1 LSSSASA
8 GPIGCT
14 SGLEALELGA
24 FDFGVLEGFLGLSGL
39 FAMQRIWDESGA
51 RKRAKARQSTTG
63 ETPMNSLLRTLTLLA
78 AFGAGALSCQ
88 QVSAQSKDAEP
99 ATRAANEAFVKS
111 LPFSDRADFDDVKRG
126 FIATLPDGVI
136 AGPAGKPAWDTKPY
150 AFLQSDT
157 VPATVNPSLW
167 RQAQLNAVNGL
178 FEVTERVY
186 QVRGLDLANLTI
198 IEGDTGLILID
209 PLLSNE
215 TARAALDLYLG
226 NRPAKPVVAVIY
238 SHSHIDHFGGAKGVI
253 SAEDAASGK
262 VKVIAPDGFME
273 HAVAENV
280 IAGNAMSRR
289 AQYMYGLTLPVGE
302 RAQIDEGL
310 GKGLS
315 RGTISLI
322 APNDLIKQSYE
333 TRTIDGVEIEF
344 HLVPGSE
351 APSEMLMYF
360 PQFKLLDMAEDATHN
375 MHNLYTLRGAEIR
388 DGRLWSHYLDEAILR
403 YGERTDAVI
412 AQHHWPMWGNARI
425 VAFLKK
431 QRDLYKFIH
440 DQTVRL
446 LNHGLTPT
454 EIAEQLKLPA
464 SLAGE
469 WSARGYYGT
478 LSHNA
483 KAVYQ
488 FYLGWYDANPA
499 DLNPLPR
506 AEAARKQVEYMGGSE
521 AVLKR
526 AREDFA
532 SGQYRWVASITSQ
545 LVFADPAD
553 KAARDLGADALE
565 QLGYQSEAATW
576 RNAYLAGAAE
586 LRNGA
591 PAPQISTANADL
603 LKGVSIDLAFDFLGV
618 RLNAAKAEGK
628 HIVINWTF
636 TDSNE
641 TFVMNLEN
649 SALTHRAGPL
659 ADNADAGVKLT
670 RAALDAITLK
680 QRTFLGS
687 LVTGDVSISGNPL
700 KLRELFGLLDDFT
713 PDFDII
719 EPKKASVE

>member
-1 LSSSASA
+1 MKQLRTASA
-8 GPIGCT
+8 
-14 SGLEALELGA
+14 
-24 FDFGVLEGFLGLSGL
+24 LSL
-39 FAMQRIWDESGA
+39 A
-51 RKRAKARQSTTG
+51 
-63 ETPMNSLLRTLTLLA
+63 LA
-78 AFGAGALSCQ
+78 AFVLTNEPLH
-88 QVSAQSKDAEP
+88 AQSKDAEP
-99 ATRAANEAFVKS
+99 ATRAANDAFVKS
-111 LPFSDRADFDDVKRG
+111 LPFSDRADFDDAKRG

-136 AGPAGKPAWDTKPY
+136 AGPGGRPAFDTKPY
-150 AFLQSDT
+150 AFLQKDEA
-157 VPATVNPSLW
+157 PATVNPSLW

-178 FEVTERVY
+178 FKVTDRVY
-186 QVRGLDLANLTI
+186 QVRGLDIANITI

-215 TARAALDLYLG
+215 TAKAALDLYLA
-226 NRPAKPVVAVIY
+226 NRPAKPVAAVIY
-238 SHSHIDHFGGAKGVI
+238 THSHADHFGGAKGVMT
-253 SAEDAASGK
+253 AEDAASSR

-289 AQYMYGLTLPVGE
+289 AQYQFGSELPVGE
-302 RAQIDEGL
+302 RAQIDTGL
-310 GKGLS
+310 GKALS
-315 RGTISLI
+315 KGTISLI
-322 APNDLIKQSYE
+322 PPNDVIKQAYE
-333 TRTIDGVEIEF
+333 TRTVDGVEIEF

-351 APSEMLMYF
+351 APAEMIMYF
-360 PQFKLLDMAEDATHN
+360 PQFKLLNMAEDATHN
-375 MHNLYTLRGAEIR
+375 MHNLYTIRGAEIR
-388 DGRLWSHYLDEAILR
+388 DGRLWSRYISEAIER
-403 YGERTDAVI
+403 YGDRTDAVI
-412 AQHHWPMWGNARI
+412 AQHHWPIWGNARI

-440 DQTVRL
+440 DESVRL

-454 EIAEQLKLPA
+454 EIAEQLKLPK
-464 SLAGE
+464 SLAND
-469 WSARGYYGT
+469 WASRGYYGT

-506 AEAARKQVEYMGGSE
+506 AEMAKKQVDYMGGAE

-526 AREDFA
+526 ARDDFRA
-532 SGQYRWVASITSQ
+532 GQYRWVASVMSQ
-545 LVFADPAD
+545 LVFADPAN

-576 RNAYLAGAAE
+576 RNAYLLGAAE
-586 LRNGA
+586 LRGGVPAA
-591 PAPQISTANADL
+591 PSGSTANAEL

-628 HIVINWTF
+628 TIVINWTF
-636 TDSNE
+636 TDLE
-641 TFVMNLEN
+641 QTYVMNLEN

-659 ADNADAGVKLT
+659 SDSADAGVKLT

-680 QRTFLGS
+680 QRSFLGS
-687 LVTGDVSISGNPL
+687 IVTGDVAISGNPL
-700 KLRELFGLLDDFT
+700 KLRELFGLLDDFS
-713 PDFDII
+713 PDFEIV

>member
-1 LSSSASA
+1 
-8 GPIGCT
+8 
-14 SGLEALELGA
+14 
-24 FDFGVLEGFLGLSGL
+24 
-39 FAMQRIWDESGA
+39 M
-51 RKRAKARQSTTG
+51 K
-63 ETPMNSLLRTLTLLA
+63 SLLGTVALLA
-78 AFGAGALSCQ
+78 SFTVGSLHCQ
-88 QVSAQSKDAEP
+88 QVSAQTKDAEP
-99 ATRAANEAFVKS
+99 ATRAANDAFVKS
-111 LPFSDRADFDDVKRG
+111 LPFADRADFDDARRG
-126 FIATLPDGVI
+126 FIATLPDGVV
-136 AGPAGKPAWDTKPY
+136 AGVGGKPAWDMKPY
-150 AFLQSDT
+150 AFLQKDAA
-157 VPATVNPSLW
+157 PATVNPSLW
-167 RQAQLNAVNGL
+167 RQAQLNAVHGL
-178 FEVTERVY
+178 FKVTDRVY

-198 IEGDTGLILID
+198 IEGDSGLILID

-215 TARAALDLYLG
+215 TAKAALDLYLA
-226 NRPAKPVVAVIY
+226 NRPARPVAAVIY
-238 SHSHIDHFGGAKGVI
+238 SHSHIDHFGGAKGVM

-289 AQYMYGLTLPVGE
+289 AQYMYGLPLPINE
-302 RAQIDEGL
+302 RGQVDEGL
-310 GKGLS
+310 GKALS
-315 RGTISLI
+315 KGTISLI
-322 APNDLIKQSYE
+322 APNDLIRQAYE
-333 TRTIDGVEIEF
+333 TRVIDGVEIEF

-351 APSEMLMYF
+351 APAEMIMYF
-360 PQFKLLDMAEDATHN
+360 PQFKVLNMAEDATHN
-375 MHNLYTLRGAEIR
+375 MHNLYTLRGAQIR
-388 DGRLWSHYLDEAILR
+388 DGRLWSRYLNEAIER
-403 YGERTDAVI
+403 YGNRTDVVI
-412 AQHHWPMWGNARI
+412 AQHHWPMWGNERI

-454 EIAEQLKLPA
+454 EIAEKLKLPA

-506 AEAARKQVEYMGGSE
+506 VETARKQVEYMGGAE

-526 AREDFA
+526 ASADFA
-532 SGQYRWVASITSQ
+532 AGQYRWVAAVTSQ
-545 LVFADPAD
+545 LVFADPANKD
-553 KAARDLGADALE
+553 ARELGADALE
-565 QLGYQSEAATW
+565 QLGYQSEAASW
-576 RNAYLAGAAE
+576 RNAYLLGAAE
-586 LRNGA
+586 LRGGVP
-591 PAPQISTANADL
+591 PAAGGSTANAEL

-628 HIVINWTF
+628 RIVINWTF
-636 TDSNE
+636 TDRNE
-641 TFVMNLEN
+641 TYVMNLEN

-659 ADNADAGVKLT
+659 DDNAHAGVKLT

-680 QRTFLGS
+680 QRSFVGS
-687 LVTGDVSISGNPL
+687 ILTGDVSVSGNPL

-713 PDFDII
+713 PDFEIV
-719 EPKKASVE
+719 EPRKVIVD

>member
-1 LSSSASA
+1 MNGVLKALIVSAGFSAS
-8 GPIGCT
+8 
-14 SGLEALELGA
+14 
-24 FDFGVLEGFLGLSGL
+24 VLH
-39 FAMQRIWDESGA
+39 
-51 RKRAKARQSTTG
+51 
-63 ETPMNSLLRTLTLLA
+63 
-78 AFGAGALSCQ
+78 CQ
-88 QVSAQSKDAEP
+88 QLSAQSKDAEP
-99 ATRAANEAFVKS
+99 ATRAANDAFVKS
-111 LPFSDRADFDDVKRG
+111 LPFADRADFDDAERG
-126 FIATLPDGVI
+126 FIATLPGGVV
-136 AGPAGKPAWDTKPY
+136 AGVGGKPAFDTRAY
-150 AFLQSDT
+150 AFLQKDE

-178 FEVTERVY
+178 FKVVDRVY

-198 IEGDTGLILID
+198 IEGDSGLILID

-215 TARAALDLYLG
+215 TARAALDLYLA
-226 NRPAKPVVAVIY
+226 NRPPKPVAAVIY
-238 SHSHIDHFGGAKGVI
+238 THSHIDHFGGAGGVM

-289 AQYMYGLTLPVGE
+289 AQYMYGLPLPTGE
-302 RAQIDEGL
+302 RAQIDEGH
-310 GKGLS
+310 GKALS

-322 APNDLIKQSYE
+322 APNDLIKQAFE
-333 TRTIDGVEIEF
+333 TRTIDGVDIEF

-351 APSEMLMYF
+351 APSEMIMYF
-360 PQFKLLDMAEDATHN
+360 PQFRVLNMAEDATHT

-388 DGRLWSHYLDEAILR
+388 DGRLWSRYLGEAIER
-403 YGERTDAVI
+403 YGDKTDAVI
-412 AQHHWPMWGNARI
+412 AQHHWPMWGNARV
-425 VAFLKK
+425 VAFLKR

-446 LNHGLTPT
+446 LNHGLTST
-454 EIAEQLKLPA
+454 EIAERLKLPA
-464 SLAGE
+464 SLANE
-469 WSARGYYGT
+469 WSSRGYYGT

-506 AEAARKQVEYMGGSE
+506 AESAKKQVEYMGGAE

-526 AREDFA
+526 ARADFA
-532 SGQYRWVASITSQ
+532 AGQYRWVASVTSQ
-545 LVFADPAD
+545 LVFADPANM
-553 KAARDLGADALE
+553 AARELGADALE

-576 RNAYLAGAAE
+576 RNAYLVGAAE
-586 LRNGA
+586 LRGGVPKA
-591 PAPQISTANADL
+591 AGGSTANAEL

-636 TDSNE
+636 TDRNE
-641 TFVMNLEN
+641 SYVMNLEN

-659 ADNADAGVKLT
+659 DDNADAGIKLT

-680 QRTFLGS
+680 QRSFLGS
-687 LVTGDVSISGNPL
+687 IVTGDVAISGNPL

-713 PDFDII
+713 PDFEIV
-719 EPKKASVE
+719 EPRKLSVN

>member
-1 LSSSASA
+1 
-8 GPIGCT
+8 
-14 SGLEALELGA
+14 
-24 FDFGVLEGFLGLSGL
+24 
-39 FAMQRIWDESGA
+39 M
-51 RKRAKARQSTTG
+51 K
-63 ETPMNSLLRTLTLLA
+63 SLLGTVALLA
-78 AFGAGALSCQ
+78 SFTVGSLHCQ
-88 QVSAQSKDAEP
+88 QVSAQTKDAEP
-99 ATRAANEAFVKS
+99 ATRAANDAFVKS
-111 LPFSDRADFDDVKRG
+111 LPFADRADFDDARRG
-126 FIATLPDGVI
+126 FIATLPDGVV
-136 AGPAGKPAWDTKPY
+136 AGVGGKPAWDMKPY
-150 AFLQSDT
+150 AFLQKDAA
-157 VPATVNPSLW
+157 PATVNPSLW
-167 RQAQLNAVNGL
+167 RQAQLNAVHGL
-178 FEVTERVY
+178 FKVTDRVY

-198 IEGDTGLILID
+198 VEGDSGLILID

-215 TARAALDLYLG
+215 TAKAALDLYLA
-226 NRPAKPVVAVIY
+226 NRPARPVAAVIY
-238 SHSHIDHFGGAKGVI
+238 SHSHIDHFGGAKGVM

-289 AQYMYGLTLPVGE
+289 AQYMYGLPLPINE
-302 RAQIDEGL
+302 RGQVDEGL
-310 GKGLS
+310 GKALS
-315 RGTISLI
+315 KGTISLI
-322 APNDLIKQSYE
+322 APNDLIRQVYE
-333 TRTIDGVEIEF
+333 TRVIDGVEIEF

-351 APSEMLMYF
+351 APAEMIMYF
-360 PQFKLLDMAEDATHN
+360 PQFKVLNMAEDATHN
-375 MHNLYTLRGAEIR
+375 MHNLYTLRGAQIR
-388 DGRLWSHYLDEAILR
+388 DGRLWSRYLNEAIER
-403 YGERTDAVI
+403 YGDRTDAVI
-412 AQHHWPMWGNARI
+412 AQHHWPMWGNERI

-454 EIAEQLKLPA
+454 EIAEKLKLPA

-506 AEAARKQVEYMGGSE
+506 VETARKQVEYMGGAE

-526 AREDFA
+526 ARADFA
-532 SGQYRWVASITSQ
+532 AGQYRWVAGVTSQ
-545 LVFADPAD
+545 LVFADPAN
-553 KAARDLGADALE
+553 KAARELGADALE

-576 RNAYLAGAAE
+576 RNAYLLGAAE
-586 LRNGA
+586 LRGGVP
-591 PAPQISTANADL
+591 PAAGGSTANAEL

-628 HIVINWTF
+628 RIVINWTF
-636 TDSNE
+636 TDRNE
-641 TFVMNLEN
+641 TYVMNLEN

-659 ADNADAGVKLT
+659 DDNAHAGVKLT

-680 QRTFLGS
+680 QRSFVGS
-687 LVTGDVSISGNPL
+687 ILTGDVSVSGNPL

-713 PDFDII
+713 PDFEIV
-719 EPKKASVE
+719 EPRKVIVD

>member
-1 LSSSASA
+1 MKPLRHAVTLSAA
-8 GPIGCT
+8 WIAV
-14 SGLEALELGA
+14 ALTIQP
-24 FDFGVLEGFLGLSGL
+24 GFS
-39 FAMQRIWDESGA
+39 
-51 RKRAKARQSTTG
+51 
-63 ETPMNSLLRTLTLLA
+63 
-78 AFGAGALSCQ
+78 
-88 QVSAQSKDAEP
+88 QSKDAEP
-99 ATRAANEAFVKS
+99 ATRAANDAFAKS
-111 LPFSDRADFDDVKRG
+111 LPFADRADFDDAKRG
-126 FIATLPDGVI
+126 FIATLPDGVV
-136 AGPAGKPAWDTKPY
+136 AGAGSKPAFDTRPY
-150 AFLQSDT
+150 AFLQKED

-178 FEVTERVY
+178 FEVTGRVY
-186 QVRGLDLANLTI
+186 QVRGLDVANMTI
-198 IEGDTGLILID
+198 IEGDSGLILID

-215 TARAALDLYLG
+215 TAKAALDLYLAH
-226 NRPAKPVVAVIY
+226 RPARPVVAVIY
-238 SHSHIDHFGGAKGVI
+238 THSHADHFGGAKGVM
-253 SAEDAASGK
+253 SVEDAASGK

-289 AQYMYGLTLPVGE
+289 AQYQFGSALPVGE
-302 RAQIDEGL
+302 RAQIDTGL
-310 GKGLS
+310 GKALS
-315 RGTISLI
+315 KGTISLI
-322 APNDLIKQSYE
+322 PPNDLIKQAYE
-333 TRTIDGVEIEF
+333 SRTVDGVEIEF

-351 APSEMLMYF
+351 APSEMILYF

-375 MHNLYTLRGAEIR
+375 MHNLYTIRGAEIR
-388 DGRLWSHYLDEAILR
+388 DGRLWSRYLSEAIER
-403 YGERTDAVI
+403 YGERTDTVI
-412 AQHHWPMWGNARI
+412 AQHHWPMWGNARV

-440 DQTVRL
+440 DQSVRL
-446 LNHGLTPT
+446 LNQGLTSS

-464 SLAGE
+464 SLANE

-506 AEAARKQVEYMGGSE
+506 AEAARKQVEYMGGAE

-526 AREDFA
+526 ARDDFA
-532 SGQYRWVASITSQ
+532 KGQYRWVASVTSQ
-545 LVFADPAD
+545 LVFADPGNQ
-553 KAARDLGADALE
+553 AARDLGADALE

-576 RNAYLAGAAE
+576 RNAYLLGAAE
-586 LRNGA
+586 LRGGVP
-591 PAPQISTANADL
+591 PAQGGSTANAEL

-636 TDSNE
+636 TDRNE
-641 TFVMNLEN
+641 TYVMNLEN
-649 SALTHRAGPL
+649 SALTHRAGKL
-659 ADNADAGVKLT
+659 DDNADAGIKLT

-680 QRTFLGS
+680 QRSFLGS
-687 LVTGDVSISGNPL
+687 IATGDVSISGNPL

-713 PDFDII
+713 PDFEIV
-719 EPKKASVE
+719 EPRKVSVE

>member
-1 LSSSASA
+1 M
-8 GPIGCT
+8 G
-14 SGLEALELGA
+14 
-24 FDFGVLEGFLGLSGL
+24 
-39 FAMQRIWDESGA
+39 RIWDESGGH
-51 RKRAKARQSTTG
+51 KRAKNLENPLEEMRMSGRLKSCIVAT
-63 ETPMNSLLRTLTLLA
+63 
-78 AFGAGALSCQ
+78 AFGFCTLSCQ

-111 LPFSDRADFDDVKRG
+111 LPFADRADFEDAKRG
-126 FIATLPDGVI
+126 FIATLADGVV
-136 AGPAGKPAWDTKPY
+136 AGPGPKPAFDTRPY
-150 AFLQSDT
+150 AFLGKEE

-178 FEVTERVY
+178 FEVTDRVY

-215 TARAALDLYLG
+215 TAKAALDLYLQ
-226 NRPAKPVVAVIY
+226 NRPAKPVAAVIY

-262 VKVIAPDGFME
+262 IKVIGPDGFME

-280 IAGNAMSRR
+280 IAGNAMTRR
-289 AQYMYGLTLPVGE
+289 AQYMYGLNLPVGE
-302 RAQIDEGL
+302 RGQVDEGL
-310 GKGLS
+310 GKALA
-315 RGTISLI
+315 RGTVSLI
-322 APNDLIKQSYE
+322 APNDLIKQAYE

-351 APSEMLMYF
+351 APAEMLMYF

-388 DGRLWSHYLDEAILR
+388 DGRLWPHYIDEAIER
-403 YGERTDAVI
+403 YGSRTDAVI
-412 AQHHWPMWGNARI
+412 AQHHWPMWGNERI
-425 VAFLKK
+425 VAFLAK

-454 EIAEQLKLPA
+454 EIAEKLQLPA

-506 AEAARKQVEYMGGSE
+506 AEAAHKQVEYMGGAD

-526 AREDFA
+526 AHEDFA
-532 SGQYRWVASITSQ
+532 KGQYRWVASVTSQ
-545 LVFADPAD
+545 LVFADPAN
-553 KAARDLGADALE
+553 KEARELGADALE

-586 LRNGA
+586 LRGGTPSA
-591 PAPQISTANADL
+591 QISTANPEL
-603 LKGVSIDLAFDFLGV
+603 LKGVSIDLAFDYLGV

-636 TDSNE
+636 TDSNQ

-659 ADNADAGVKLT
+659 SDRADAGVKLT

-680 QRTFLGS
+680 QRSFLGS

-700 KLRELFGLLDDFT
+700 KLRELFGLLDEFT
-713 PDFDII
+713 PDFAIV
-719 EPKKASVE
+719 EPKKESVE